1 MEGKKKHDIAYLLQ
15 ASSDSTPDHQWI
27 MHVTIIV
34 LYKFKNSVDIKDLRE
49 DDAFFR
55 GWRAYSGNFQGR
67 SFGITTTYWNRLN
80 QIALEKE
87 PEYKKVLDSL
97 KLYNKSVIEVNDYS
111 LRKLAENGGSSE
123 ATLISWL
130 EALERKGQAILY
142 GPPGTGK
149 TFLAEHLAR
158 HLVSDGDGFAD
169 LVQFHP
175 AYAYEDFMQGIRP
188 QARPRR
194 QPWNTQSSP
203 DVSSISARRPK
214 AKEFAF

>member
-1 MEGKKKHDIAYLLQ
+1 M
-15 ASSDSTPDHQWI
+15 
-27 MHVTIIV
+27 
-34 LYKFKNSVDIKDLRE
+34 
-49 DDAFFR
+49 
-55 GWRAYSGNFQGR
+55 
-67 SFGITTTYWNRLN
+67 N

-97 KLYNKSVIEVNDYS
+97 KFYNKSVIEVNDYS
-111 LRKLAENGGSSE
+111 LRKLAENAGSSE

-158 HLVSDGDGFAD
+158 HLVSDGDGFVD

-188 QARPRR
+188 QAGPNGALEYSVVPGRFL
-194 QPWNTQSSP
+194 
-203 DVSSISARRPK
+203 D
-214 AKEFAF
+214 FC